1 MSKLTPMINANSS
14 LRIDLIRFPLI
25 IFVVFIH
32 AYKSKIAFSGG
43 GVQLGIVDTNFTV
56 NFIRDLIS
64 GVFAQL
70 AVPIFFLLSGYLFF
84 TGFNWSFNN
93 YLIKLRKRVKTLL
106 IPFLF
111 WSFAIVAIYA
121 LVQAIP
127 ATRIFLSG
135 ESPTIANFGFFDYL
149 NELLGYKRPQLAF
162 QFWFIRD
169 LIILALISPIIN
181 IIARYPILLLPF
193 AYCWFINFGPIILP
207 ESTSIFFF
215 SIGAYLA
222 KSKKDLFFLDNY
234 GLISVFIYL
243 ILSIIDAI
251 NMEQM
256 HNAYL
261 HNTATLF
268 GILAFFYISK
278 LIPNYE
284 PIKRILLQLSRTSF
298 FVFCIHE
305 PTLTIIRKIFYKQFP
320 PDSQYDILLLYFLIP
335 AVTIA
340 LSISIFYILLNF
352 FPRFLGLITG
362 DRY

>member
-1 MSKLTPMINANSS
+1 M
-14 LRIDLIRFPLI
+14 
-25 IFVVFIH
+25 
-32 AYKSKIAFSGG
+32 
-43 GVQLGIVDTNFTV
+43 
-56 NFIRDLIS
+56 IS

-70 AVPIFFLLSGYLFF
+70 AVPIFYLLSGYLFF
-84 TGFNWSFNN
+84 AGFSWSFKN
-93 YLIKLRKRVKTLL
+93 YLTKLKKRIRTLL

-127 ATRIFLSG
+127 ATKIFLSG

-181 IIARYPILLLPF
+181 IITRYPVLLLPF
-193 AYCWFINFGPIILP
+193 AYCWFINFGPLILP

-215 SIGAYLA
+215 SIGAYIA

-234 GLISVFIYL
+234 GLISIFIYL
-243 ILSIIDAI
+243 ILGIIDAI
-251 NMEQM
+251 NIAQM
-256 HNAYL
+256 HNSYI

-278 LIPNYE
+278 LIAHCE
-284 PIKRILLQLSRTSF
+284 PIKPLLLQLSRTSF

-305 PTLTIIRKIFYKQFP
+305 PMLTIIRKITFKLIP

-335 AVTIA
+335 AVTVTLA
-340 LSISIFYILLNF
+340 LLIFYTLLHF
-352 FPRFLGLITG
+352 VPKFLGLITG
-362 DRY
+362 DRYSIISLN